1 MKHTLTLTRKAKAR
15 SNQMQATQENQRFGK
30 VTLSSCHA
38 VCAAAIMLLCSV
50 PSGFADSGNE
60 RRFPL
65 LLNMVHHNPGE
76 PQFVTH
82 YDEPGYLKQLEY
94 TGQIPKLSV
103 QCGLTYDKAYP
114 GLLAEPSEER
124 MWIERN
130 AHSVRLDLEY
140 ARRLEMP
147 LYPFTD
153 VLVVPKSLWD
163 KYGEEMKVNGKLSIR
178 SERTQEVMRAQIEEL
193 FRRYPDLPGF
203 TLRFGETYLHD
214 TPFHRGTKPVNSPE
228 EHTILINLLRDEVCV
243 KRDKTL
249 IYRTWD
255 VGNKGTLHTQLDLY
269 AKATDPVEPH
279 PKLFFSIKH
288 VNSDFIRAWPFNT
301 TLGKG
306 KHQQIVEVSVN
317 QAGLYGRCSH
327 PYYIGKGIIEG
338 WREMKEPKGL
348 RDLLDNGKIKGV
360 WIWCWGDG
368 WVGPYISNE
377 LWNDINEYVLR
388 KWTMDPDKSEE
399 FYFNE
404 YATGTLGLKE
414 QELEDFRT
422 LVMLATD
429 GTFLGQQSVICPV
442 SDWWCRDHYLTAV
455 DVSQQ
460 VKRGKV
466 DECIAEKA
474 KAVDMWKE
482 AERLAAGITLK
493 DPRDTEFM
501 RVSTTYG
508 RIKYQVIEQ
517 LWRIQLM
524 LAEEKAG
531 GKPLDLNAAKAAV
544 AAYDKAFE
552 EWRRLKRDHACCPTL
567 YVDHEAEH
575 CGPPFQDVLKP
586 LKKRL
591 GMK

>member
-1 MKHTLTLTRKAKAR
+1 
-15 SNQMQATQENQRFGK
+15 
-30 VTLSSCHA
+30 
-38 VCAAAIMLLCSV
+38 MLLCSV
-50 PSGFADSGNE
+50 PSGIADSGKE
-60 RRFPL
+60 RYFPL
-65 LLNMVHHNPGE
+65 LFNMVHHNPGE

-82 YDEPGYLKQLEY
+82 YDEPGYLKQLGY

-114 GLLAEPSEER
+114 GLIAEPSEER

-130 AHSVRLDLEY
+130 AHSVRLDIEY

-153 VLVVPKSLWD
+153 VLIVPKSLWER
-163 KYGEEMKVNGKLSIR
+163 YGEEMKVDGKLSIR
-178 SERTQEVMRAQIEEL
+178 SERTKEVMRAQIEEL

-203 TLRFGETYLHD
+203 TLRYGETYLVD
-214 TPFHRGTKPVNSPE
+214 LPFHCGTTPVNTPE

-243 KRDKTL
+243 KRNKTL
-249 IYRTWD
+249 IYRTWN
-255 VGNKGTLHTQLDLY
+255 VGNKGTLHTLLDFY
-269 AKATDPVEPH
+269 TKATDPVEPH
-279 PKLFFSIKH
+279 PKLIFSIKH
-288 VNSDFIRAWPFNT
+288 VNSDFIRARPFNT

-327 PYYIGKGIIEG
+327 PYYIGKGVIEG
-338 WREMKEPKGL
+338 WSEMKEPMGL
-348 RDLLDNGKIKGV
+348 RDLLGNEKIKGV

-368 WVGPYISNE
+368 GVGPYISNE

-388 KWTMDPDKSEE
+388 KWTMDPQKSEE

-404 YATGTLGLKE
+404 YATETLGLKE
-414 QELEDFRT
+414 QELKDFRT

-429 GTFLGQQSVICPV
+429 GTFLGQQSVIVPV
-442 SDWWCRDHYLTAV
+442 FIWWRRDHYLTAV
-455 DVSQQ
+455 DVSNQI
-460 VKRGKV
+460 KEGKV
-466 DECIAEKA
+466 DACIAEKE
-474 KAVDMWKE
+474 KAVEMWKE

-524 LAEEKAG
+524 LAEEKMG
-531 GKPLDLNAAKAAV
+531 RKPLDLNAAKATV

-552 EWRRLKRDHACCPTL
+552 EWRQLKRDNACCPTL
-567 YVDHEAEH
+567 YVDHEAKY
-575 CGPPFQDVLKP
+575 CGPPFQNVLKP

>member
-1 MKHTLTLTRKAKAR
+1 MMMKSKDTKPISPVFR
-15 SNQMQATQENQRFGK
+15 QTQ
-30 VTLSSCHA
+30 LSSFPVAC
-38 VCAAAIMLLCSV
+38 VAATLLLGV
-50 PSGFADSGNE
+50 ITSGFADSEAE

-65 LLNMVHHNPGE
+65 LFNMVHHNPGE

-82 YDEPGYLKQLEY
+82 YDEPGYLKQLGY
-94 TGQIPKLSV
+94 NGQIPKLSP

-114 GLLAEPSEER
+114 GLIAEPSEER

-130 AHSVRLDLEY
+130 AHSIRLDIEY

-153 VLVVPKSLWD
+153 VLVVPKSLWER
-163 KYGEEMKVNGKLSIR
+163 YGEEMKVDGKLSIR
-178 SERTQEVMRAQIEEL
+178 SKRTQEVLRAQIEEL
-193 FRRYPDLPGF
+193 FCRYPDLPGF

-214 TPFHRGTKPVNSPE
+214 TPFHRGTKPVDSPE

-243 KRDKTL
+243 KRNKTL

-255 VGNKGTLHTQLDLY
+255 FGKLHTQLIWY
-269 AKATDPVEPH
+269 TKATDPVEPH

-338 WREMKEPKGL
+338 WREMKEPMGL
-348 RDLLDNGKIKGV
+348 RDLLANEKIKGV
-360 WIWCWGDG
+360 WLWCWGDG

-388 KWTMDPDKSEE
+388 KWVMDPEKPEE
-399 FYFNE
+399 FYFNA
-404 YATGTLGLKE
+404 YATETLGL
-414 QELEDFRT
+414 QDQQLMDFRK

-429 GTFLGQQSVICPV
+429 ATYLGQQSVICPV

-455 DVSQQ
+455 NVSRQ
-460 VKRGKV
+460 VEIDKV
-466 DECIAEKA
+466 DECIAEKRN
-474 KAVDMWKE
+474 AVEKWKE
-482 AERLAAGITLK
+482 AERLAIGITLK
-493 DPRDTEFM
+493 DPRDTDFM

-517 LWRIQLM
+517 LWRIQLL
-524 LAEEKAG
+524 LAEERIK
-531 GKPLDLNAAKAAV
+531 KQPLDKEAARTAVTAYEKA
-544 AAYDKAFE
+544 YE
-552 EWRRLKRDHACCPTL
+552 EWRKLKIGNPCCPTL
-567 YVDHEAEH
+567 YVDHESLH
-575 CGPPFQDVLKP
+575 CGPPFQRVLGP

-591 GMK
+591 GM

>member
-1 MKHTLTLTRKAKAR
+1 MSKYK
-15 SNQMQATQENQRFGK
+15 
-30 VTLSSCHA
+30 
-38 VCAAAIMLLCSV
+38 
-50 PSGFADSGNE
+50 SGNLSFVIVLLGIFAHLMPVSAAE
-60 RRFPL
+60 RRFPHL
-65 LLNMVHHNPGE
+65 FNMVYHNPGE

-82 YDEPGYLKQLEY
+82 YDEAGYLKQLGY
-94 TGQIPKLSV
+94 NGQIPKLSP
-103 QCGLTYDKAYP
+103 QCGLTYDKAFP
-114 GLLAEPSEER
+114 GLIAEPGEER

-130 AHSVRLDLEY
+130 AHSIRLDVEY
-140 ARRLEMP
+140 ARRHGMP

-153 VLVVPKSLWD
+153 VLVVPQSLWE
-163 KYGEEMKVNGKLSIR
+163 KYGEEMKIDGKLTIR
-178 SERTQEVMRAQIEEL
+178 AKRTQEVMRAQIEEL
-193 FRRYPDLPGF
+193 FRRFPDLPGF

-214 TPFHRGTKPVNSPE
+214 TPFHRGTKPVHSPE
-228 EHTILINLLRDEVCV
+228 EHAILINLLRDEVCV
-243 KRDKTL
+243 KRNKTL

-255 VGNKGTLHTQLDLY
+255 FRQLHTRLDWY
-269 AKATDPVEPH
+269 TRATDSVEPH
-279 PKLFFSIKH
+279 PKLIFSIKH
-288 VNSDFIRAWPFNT
+288 VNNDFIRAKPFNT

-317 QAGLYGRCSH
+317 QAGLYGRCSS
-327 PYYIGKGIIEG
+327 PYYMGQGVIEG
-338 WREMKEPKGL
+338 WKEMKEPKGL
-348 RDLLDNGKIKGV
+348 RDLLDNDKIIGI

-377 LWNDINEYVLR
+377 LWNDINETVLR
-388 KWTMDPDKSEE
+388 KWTLDPKKSEE

-404 YATGTLGLKE
+404 YASETLRLNGQALK
-414 QELEDFRT
+414 DFRK

-429 GTFLGQQSVICPV
+429 GTFLGQQSVIVPV

-455 DVSQQ
+455 NVKKQVSA
-460 VKRGKV
+460 GKV
-466 DECIAEKA
+466 DACIAEKA
-474 KAVDMWKE
+474 KAVEMWNE

-524 LAEEKAG
+524 LAEETLNKT
-531 GKPLDLNAAKAAV
+531 PLDKDAAIAAV
-544 AAYDKAFE
+544 AAYEKAFD
-552 EWRRLKRDHACCPTL
+552 EWRQLKRDNPCCPTL
-567 YVDHEAEH
+567 YVDHESVH
-575 CGPPFQDVLKP
+575 CGPPFQKVLKP